1 MTRPRRQPKTTTLR
15 KQANAGDP
23 PRHFIVR
30 DLGAGTRYEDVFR
43 AMRAF
48 TDARDVATPDEIW
61 LTEHQPVFTQG
72 QAGKAEFLL
81 APGDIPVVQS
91 DRGGQ
96 ITYHGPGQLVA
107 YLLFDLPR
115 RALTARALVCGIEK
129 ALIRVLAAHGVTGNT
144 RADAPG
150 VYVGRDK
157 IAALGL
163 RVRRGRSYHGL
174 SLNVDMDL
182 APYSGIV
189 PCGLTGVG
197 VTTLAALAGP
207 CTVAEVAP
215 QVVAALAEEYGGD
228 VVESDASLL
237 SPLMGS

>member
-1 MTRPRRQPKTTTLR
+1 MRPIVDADSRRRDFT
-15 KQANAGDP
+15 
-23 PRHFIVR
+23 VR
-30 DLGAGTRYEDVFR
+30 QLGTGTRYEDVYR

-48 TDARDVATPDEIW
+48 TDARDDATRDEIW
-61 LTEHQPVFTQG
+61 LTEHLPVFTQG
-72 QAGKAEFLL
+72 QGGKAEYLL
-81 APGDIPVVQS
+81 ASGDIPVVRS

-115 RALTARALVCGIEK
+115 RALTVRALVRGIEN
-129 ALIRVLAAHGVTGNT
+129 ALIRVLAAYGVVGRT

-150 VYVGRDK
+150 VYVGQDK

-182 APYSGIV
+182 APYAGIV
-189 PCGLTGVG
+189 PCGLAGVG

-207 CTVAEVAP
+207 CTVAQVTP
-215 QVVAALAEEYGGD
+215 QVVCALAEEYGGG
-228 VVESDASLL
+228 VVEGGAPKS
-237 SPLMGS
+237 

>member
-1 MTRPRRQPKTTTLR
+1 MAMPRRQPKTTTLR

-30 DLGAGTRYEDVFR
+30 NLGAGTRYEDVFR

-48 TDARDVATPDEIW
+48 TDARDAATPDEIW
-61 LTEHQPVFTQG
+61 LTEHLPVFTQG

-115 RALTARALVCGIEK
+115 RTLTARALVCGIEK
-129 ALIRVLAAHGVTGNT
+129 ALIRVLAAYGVTGNT

-207 CTVAEVAP
+207 CTVEEVAP
-215 QVVAALAEEYGGD
+215 QVAAALAEEYGGG
-228 VVESDASLL
+228 VVEEGAPLL